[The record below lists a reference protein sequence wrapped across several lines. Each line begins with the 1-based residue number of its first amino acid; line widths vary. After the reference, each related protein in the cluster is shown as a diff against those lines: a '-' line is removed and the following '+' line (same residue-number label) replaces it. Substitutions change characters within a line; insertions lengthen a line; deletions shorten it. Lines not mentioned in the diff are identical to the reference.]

1 MKTESK
7 ILLNDSIIKPRKKV
21 FGENYERHC
30 NKDLR
35 KAIKAI
41 YVYIYI
47 KYNITSTVLLVA
59 NQTCTKMLQSSEII
73 QTGFQYQ

>member
-1 MKTESK
+1 MRNMKTESK

-21 FGENYERHC
+21 LGENYERHC

-47 KYNITSTVLLVA
+47 SNIILQVLFYLLRIKPVLK
-59 NQTCTKMLQSSEII
+59 CCKVPK
-73 QTGFQYQ
+73 

>member
-1 MKTESK
+1 MRNMKTESK

-47 KYNITSTVLLVA
+47 SNIILQVLFYLLRIKPVLK
-59 NQTCTKMLQSSEII
+59 CCKVPK
-73 QTGFQYQ
+73 

>member
-1 MKTESK
+1 MRNMKTESK

-47 KYNITSTVLLVA
+47 YIYISNIILQVLFYLLRIKPVLK
-59 NQTCTKMLQSSEII
+59 CCKVPK
-73 QTGFQYQ
+73 